1 MVSKNVK
8 KDNNPMEMILAAI
21 ILTKNNPFIEILTI
35 SINKKELFLSRN
47 SFVNTDASQF
57 C

>member
-35 SINKKELFLSRN
+35 SINKKRTIPIKKF
-47 SFVNTDASQF
+47 F
-57 C
+57 CKY